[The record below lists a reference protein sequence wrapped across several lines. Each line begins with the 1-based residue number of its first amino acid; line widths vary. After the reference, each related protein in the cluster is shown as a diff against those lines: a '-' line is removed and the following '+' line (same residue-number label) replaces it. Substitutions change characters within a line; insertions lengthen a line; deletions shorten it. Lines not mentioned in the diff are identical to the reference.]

1 MDDFRKCPITPQLL
15 SPVGFPLEQLSV
27 SVSLGKSPKYT
38 THEEVLALNSDL
50 HIHMWQCSRSASWGS
65 FQTSNFFKFCSHTRV
80 QAMGG
85 LSVPEQ
91 VRPLAPPLPGLFLLS
106 CLSVWC
112 GRFSVDGLVVDE
124 RRVADHCWSSRC
136 CPPAPA
142 RLHIPAGS
150 CYSGDMKQL
159 ESDEFSNW
167 WLKGADAAFIQLVRS
182 SLLQILLDKKR
193 WAVMEVTWTEGLLF
207 LFSLFLVLFCLFL
220 LVLLHRWWCSSF
232 SCALRAVRLLYRQL
246 DSNVGAGPSQGWS
259 KEICERHSDQL
270 CVWPDLILVRV
281 KRVTGLMALETH
293 GWPAT

>member
-1 MDDFRKCPITPQLL
+1 MDDFRKCPITRQLL
-15 SPVGFPLEQLSV
+15 SPVGFPLEQLPV

-38 THEEVLALNSDL
+38 TLEEVLALNSDL

-65 FQTSNFFKFCSHTRV
+65 FQTSHFFKFCRHTHV

-112 GRFSVDGLVVDE
+112 GHFSVDELVVNE
-124 RRVADHCWSSRC
+124 RRVADHCWSSRRC
-136 CPPAPA
+136 CPLAPA

-182 SLLQILLDKKR
+182 SLLQILRDKKR
-193 WAVMEVTWTEGLLF
+193 WTVTEVTWTEWLLSFKLLKSWWF
-207 LFSLFLVLFCLFL
+207 LSFLPFFWCCSFCFCLFL
-220 LVLLHRWWCSSF
+220 CTSGGVHLAFKWTAAWRCHHHAPLLG
-232 SCALRAVRLLYRQL
+232 LYWAGDDGQL
-246 DSNVGAGPSQGWS
+246 
-259 KEICERHSDQL
+259 
-270 CVWPDLILVRV
+270 
-281 KRVTGLMALETH
+281 
-293 GWPAT
+293 